1 MYLTYK
7 RTCILQAL
15 KKRKIGTTSR
25 AFFLDESDEE
35 TEPEIEPQHLSLLS
49 SQTSSPLYQEATT
62 PSATTREDTDRS
74 DVSRSSQQECEELSS
89 EGVKPVTDPKVA
101 LEGVEAPGSLS
112 ILSGSQIDIQIEMD
126 VLTSSADMENG
137 KVPPALEPVPETAA
151 GIGSTSAGQSPMEAA
166 KWHIDPSLVVVNNDD
181 FDTVIDQLS
190 LGDQESEGDTTKEGA
205 KIVGYSEPGA
215 EGQDRGLVVPTKTK
229 MKKLSIRSPRKYAP
243 MKRLSKSDFLS
254 GNRRRRKLDKVDA
267 SKVRRRKKNEEKE
280 GSACPPGP
288 SSAESAS
295 ESNEPAPSKEDH
307 KSGAEKEVMI
317 GRAVKAGKKRE
328 VMKRSKTRRRK
339 CDLDVKDPFSYTGE
353 PKHSLAAN
361 EKKPKGRP
369 RKKQHEELPSHC
381 SEDEK
386 VAISTSDKK
395 PKGRP
400 RKKKNIET
408 ETLVECSEDEEL
420 ATREKNTKRARRTR
434 KKLPSD
440 CSEDEELVVSDKKPE
455 GKKRNMETEPLNEF
469 SEAEAVVI
477 SDKKPKERPRKKKT
491 EVNKLP
497 NDRSEDEV
505 SREKKPKGRP
515 RKKKIQVNKLPSDCS
530 EDEAVA
536 GKEKKPRGR
545 PRKHKPDECREPLAM
560 DEKKTKGKRRNQGKE
575 DHPSNSCG
583 ESATNIEAT
592 AKGRPRKRK
601 REEERPSD
609 SSEPVAKKF
618 RKPGKRKSEDK
629 PPSERSELKLSP
641 VYTNFEHQVSEDSGY
656 PSSSINSRSPTD
668 CVLMSPINMKHN
680 VDFLQEDSFQETSNP
695 ILYDSNFGI
704 SKPETDTGSDTET
717 CQGLDISQGE
727 AGVEYSSLLHGI
739 QPTFG
744 GSTEIESSAILYDLD
759 LLLGQEPTIFG
770 FDSNPNM
777 KLESSSEVDD
787 ILRSP
792 SVSCC
797 IRDLQRSGA
806 LPCGDSPQPNRESHT
821 GQPPNFIA
829 TATPVSV
836 PLSSELVS
844 GSQIA
849 ESSSEDCRSS
859 DIIKVSNDS
868 NPSCVDST
876 GSQKDAVVNS
886 YHRRRKPALPILPPS
901 MQTKSGRRLK
911 RSWKLCSDD
920 PDLEMVLKRSTEDAC
935 KNEAH
940 EKIMT
945 DSKEKSTSDEY
956 ECKLD
961 TLHPELCSTNAP
973 LSGIACKQAMENT
986 AAKGDSGSANGMEE
1000 LMTDLSLSTGQET
1013 REPKDENFLTSST
1026 LRNKDGDK
1034 RGGHSEITTS
1044 VKPRASGLKA
1054 SLRTVKVKLKRRC
1067 AKALC
1072 LNYSHCSGG
1081 SRPVSD
1087 GPPSSNAPPPVG
1099 EPVVHSSLSENVG
1112 GADEEQPTAA
1122 ENLCSTN
1129 AVVSHT
1135 SPEKK
1140 SEREDMP
1147 SREEKEVFTPNGLI
1161 YSDKKPSLFNR
1172 QKTSDGGVSS
1182 GGIFSSRMGSIFA
1195 DSQTVATS
1203 GNYIMPQ
1210 VTSDGI
1216 TNLKSR
1222 LNSAP
1227 SRELHNRTTP
1237 SAAYKQKSH
1246 STSSLSMSLDKVL
1259 KQTGEVK
1266 DSSSV
1271 VNTVRASEFN
1281 SSLSSS
1287 RRLQNLPGASG
1298 TDTTSSFEKGEVAL
1312 GRIQYNSPSAYRA
1325 SLGSSAIS
1333 DLILAPLNVGETLD
1347 EELKGESLFD
1357 SDTKDD
1363 CRTTESLL
1371 ATSMEAHEM
1380 RGETHTEIASQH
1392 IFDEPTEAYGRKSK
1406 PADVPPPTKNLDD
1419 IESGRGDRIETF
1431 KESKS
1436 PPVLRKIHL
1445 SGMET
1450 EGEEVMEED
1459 CISLFPRGDDDLLGG
1474 EVDEEPL
1481 AKFYAKCPKLTKS
1494 SGTGVANKGRR
1505 PMESHQGYSPPPLDD
1520 GGFGSSFEKRPTVV
1534 PLKSQQVSQWVA
1546 DQQKRKTIPSQAP
1559 RPHLLSITGR
1569 TPLIHLDVKGGGLRN
1584 PWGPS
1589 SGGNSHGVPHGNA
1602 AHIQANG
1609 SASPGPFVATNLPQG

>member
-1 MYLTYK
+1 
-7 RTCILQAL
+7 LQAL
-15 KKRKIGTTSR
+15 KKRKIGATSR
-25 AFFLDESDEE
+25 ACFLDESDEE
-35 TEPEIEPQHLSLLS
+35 IEPEIEPQHLSLLS
-49 SQTSSPLYQEATT
+49 SQTSTPIHQEGTT
-62 PSATTREDTDRS
+62 SCAATREDTDRS
-74 DVSRSSQQECEELSS
+74 EVCRSSQQECEELSS
-89 EGVKPVTDPKVA
+89 EGVKADLK
-101 LEGVEAPGSLS
+101 EGVEAPGSLS

-126 VLTSSADMENG
+126 VLTSSADMENA
-137 KVPPALEPVPETAA
+137 KVLPALEPVPETAA
-151 GIGSTSAGQSPMEAA
+151 GIGSTTAGRSQMEAA
-166 KWHIDPSLVVVNNDD
+166 KWHIDPSLIVVNNDD
-181 FDTVIDQLS
+181 FDTVVDQLS
-190 LGDQESEGDTTKEGA
+190 LGDQESEGDTMKEGT

-243 MKRLSKSDFLS
+243 MKRLSKSDFLC
-254 GNRRRRKLDKVDA
+254 GNRRRRKIDKVDA
-267 SKVRRRKKNEEKE
+267 SKLRRRKKNEEKE
-280 GSACPPGP
+280 RIACPPGP

-295 ESNEPAPSKEDH
+295 ESNETAPSEEHH
-307 KSGAEKEVMI
+307 KSGAEKELMI
-317 GRAVKAGKKRE
+317 DQAVKAGKKQE
-328 VMKRSKTRRRK
+328 VVKRSKARRRK
-339 CDLDVKDPFSYTGE
+339 CDPDVKDPFSDNGE

-369 RKKQHEELPSHC
+369 RKKQHEELPSDC

-386 VAISTSDKK
+386 LAINDKK

-408 ETLVECSEDEEL
+408 EPLVECSEDEEL

-434 KKLPSD
+434 KKLPSE
-440 CSEDEELVVSDKKPE
+440 CSEDEELAISDKKPE
-455 GKKRNMETEPLNEF
+455 GKKRNMESEPLNEF

-477 SDKKPKERPRKKKT
+477 SDKKPKGRPRKKKT
-491 EVNKLP
+491 EANKLP

-505 SREKKPKGRP
+505 SRGKKPKGRP
-515 RKKKIQVNKLPSDCS
+515 RKKKIEVNKLPSDRS
-530 EDEAVA
+530 EDEDEAVA
-536 GKEKKPRGR
+536 SREKKPRGR

-560 DEKKTKGKRRNQGKE
+560 DEKNTQGRRRNKGKE
-575 DHPSNSCG
+575 DHPSNSYG
-583 ESATNIEAT
+583 ESATNSETT

-601 REEERPSD
+601 REDEQPSD

-629 PPSERSELKLSP
+629 PLSERSELKLSP

-680 VDFLQEDSFQETSNP
+680 TDFLQEDSFQETSNP

-704 SKPETDTGSDTET
+704 SKPETDIGSDIET
-717 CQGLDISQGE
+717 SQGLDISQGE
-727 AGVEYSSLLHGI
+727 AGVEYSSLLHGM
-739 QPTFG
+739 QPAFG
-744 GSTEIESSAILYDLD
+744 GSTEIESSNVLYDLD

-792 SVSCC
+792 SVSSC

-806 LPCGDSPQPNRESHT
+806 LPCGDSPQLNRESHT

-829 TATPVSV
+829 TVTQVSV
-836 PLSSELVS
+836 PLFSELVS

-849 ESSSEDCRSS
+849 ESSSEDCWSS
-859 DIIKVSNDS
+859 DVIKVSGDS

-876 GSQKDAVVNS
+876 CSQKVAGINS
-886 YHRRRKPALPILPPS
+886 CQRRRKPALPILPPS

-920 PDLEMVLKRSTEDAC
+920 PDLEMALKRSAEE
-935 KNEAH
+935 NEAP

-945 DSKEKSTSDEY
+945 DSKEKSTSDEC

-961 TLHPELCSTNAP
+961 ALHPELCSTNAP
-973 LSGIACKQAMENT
+973 LSGKACKQVMENT
-986 AAKGDSGSANGMEE
+986 AAKGDSGSVNGVKE
-1000 LMTDLSLSTGQET
+1000 LVTDLPLSTGQET
-1013 REPKDENFLTSST
+1013 QESKDENILTSSM

-1034 RGGHSEITTS
+1034 GGGHSEIITS
-1044 VKPRASGLKA
+1044 VKPRTSGLKA

-1072 LNYSHCSGG
+1072 PNYSHCSGG
-1081 SRPVSD
+1081 SRPESD
-1087 GPPSSNAPPPVG
+1087 GPPSSKVPPPPPLG
-1099 EPVVHSSLSENVG
+1099 NDMNESLPKVHSSLNDNVG

-1122 ENLCSTN
+1122 KDLCSTSTL
-1129 AVVSHT
+1129 VSHT
-1135 SPEKK
+1135 SPEKE

-1147 SREEKEVFTPNGLI
+1147 SREEKEVFTSNGLI
-1161 YSDKKPSLFNR
+1161 YSDKKPSFFSR
-1172 QKTSDGGVSS
+1172 QKTFDGDVNS
-1182 GGIFSSRMGSIFA
+1182 GGIFGSRMGSIFA
-1195 DSQTVATS
+1195 DSQAVSTS

-1210 VTSDGI
+1210 VTNDGT

-1222 LNSAP
+1222 LNSAS

-1237 SAAYKQKSH
+1237 SAAHMQKSH
-1246 STSSLSMSLDKVL
+1246 STSSLSLSLDKVL
-1259 KQTGEVK
+1259 KQMGEVK

-1271 VNTVRASEFN
+1271 VNTFKASEFKP
-1281 SSLSSS
+1281 SLSSS
-1287 RRLQNLPGASG
+1287 RRVQNLPGASG
-1298 TDTTSSFEKGEVAL
+1298 MDTTSSFEKGEVAL

-1325 SLGSSAIS
+1325 SLASSAIS

-1363 CRTTESLL
+1363 CKTTESLL
-1371 ATSMEAHEM
+1371 ATSKEAQEM
-1380 RGETHTEIASQH
+1380 RGETRTEIASQY
-1392 IFDEPTEAYGRKSK
+1392 IFDEPTEAYDRKSK
-1406 PADVPPPTKNLDD
+1406 PTDAPPSTQNLDD
-1419 IESGRGDRIETF
+1419 IESGRGDRIETVIPF
-1431 KESKS
+1431 KEPKS
-1436 PPVLRKIHL
+1436 PPMLRKIHL

-1459 CISLFPRGDDDLLGG
+1459 CISLFPREDDDLLGG

-1494 SGTGVANKGRR
+1494 SGTGVANKASIRRR
-1505 PMESHQGYSPPPLDD
+1505 PVESHRGYSPPPLDD

-1546 DQQKRKTIPSQAP
+1546 DQQKRKTTPSQAP
-1559 RPHLLSITGR
+1559 RAHLPSSTGR
-1569 TPLIHLDVKGGGLRN
+1569 PPLIHLDLKGGGLRN

-1589 SGGNSHGVPHGNA
+1589 SRGNSHGVPHGNA
-1602 AHIQANG
+1602 AHVQANG